1 MLHMDCTALTSSFG
15 PTDLPLC
22 DLCVLVRAQIASRIP
37 LINHACILVRPPTH
51 ESRGR
56 PVLSRPR
63 SNI

>member
-15 PTDLPLC
+15 PTNLPLYEV
-22 DLCVLVRAQIASRIP
+22 CVLVRAQIASRIP